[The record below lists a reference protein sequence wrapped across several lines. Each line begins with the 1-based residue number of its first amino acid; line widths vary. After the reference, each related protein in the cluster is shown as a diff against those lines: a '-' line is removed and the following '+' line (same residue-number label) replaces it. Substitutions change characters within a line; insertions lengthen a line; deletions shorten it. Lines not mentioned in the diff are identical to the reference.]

1 MTEQP
6 LINPST
12 KTLVSSFIK
21 KPANSI
27 GFNGPNNSGK
37 LRIAKY
43 LCEQALKLKPG
54 EFDIK
59 VEIVDCAKQSGIDD
73 IRYLKSK
80 LAIKSIGEKDTYQ
93 RAVIF
98 KDFHKI
104 SKPAQNSILKLLE
117 EPPTDTLLI
126 LLVETKSSI
135 LPTIVSRL
143 QWVDV
148 LPLDLKTL
156 EKNYKQHDKERI
168 RQAYLLS
175 DGYLERFEKVLK
187 DENDSIKLAVAD
199 VKKILRL
206 KKYERISNLESVL
219 NNQNYSLE
227 EFLTALQKIYSTL
240 MRREVESNTRQ
251 GQKVLAGLEQINKT
265 KESIKYN
272 ANQKLILTNLFYKI

>member
-1 MTEQP
+1 M
-6 LINPST
+6 NPST
-12 KTLVSSFIK
+12 KLLVNSFIK
-21 KPANSI
+21 NPANSI
-27 GFNGPNNSGK
+27 GFNGPNDSGK

-43 LCEQALKLKPG
+43 LCYQVLKLKSA

-59 VEIVDCAKQSGIDD
+59 VDVVDCAEQSGIDD

-80 LAIKSIGEKDTYQ
+80 LAIKSIGEKDTFQ

-117 EPPTDTLLI
+117 EPPGDTILI

-135 LPTIVSRL
+135 LPTIASRL

-156 EKNYKQHDKERI
+156 EKKYPQRDKDRI

-175 DGYLERFEKVLK
+175 DGYLERFEKVLN
-187 DENDSIKLAVAD
+187 DENDSLKLAVAD

-206 KKYERISNLESVL
+206 KKYERISGLDNIL
-219 NNQNYSLE
+219 NNQNYSPE
-227 EFLTALQKIYSTL
+227 EFLTALQKIYTTL
-240 MRREVESNTRQ
+240 MHREMEANTKQGRR
-251 GQKVLAGLEQINKT
+251 VLIGLDQINKT
-265 KESIKYN
+265 KESLKYN
-272 ANQKLILTNLFYKI
+272 PNQKLIFTSLFYKI